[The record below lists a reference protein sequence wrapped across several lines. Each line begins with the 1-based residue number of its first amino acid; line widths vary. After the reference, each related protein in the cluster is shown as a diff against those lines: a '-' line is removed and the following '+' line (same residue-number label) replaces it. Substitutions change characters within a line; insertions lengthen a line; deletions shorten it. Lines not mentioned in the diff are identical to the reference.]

1 MKNKNFLR
9 VLAIVCVLVLCVG
22 VLAACKNKGNG
33 GGNQG
38 GGGGTGG
45 GGTGGNQAGASMN
58 AFVNTMFQSANEIA
72 NGTSFELAD
81 GKNIALSLGATITL
95 KKDGGVAEKMPIE
108 LALKGF
114 LDRQNVIDKYIVD
127 NANGAFVLSGNN
139 VTIFTDTT
147 ELKEGEIRVT
157 KEGNNYVVD
166 KNGNCAAKFVPFDS
180 ANSAQAG
187 YTRYSKAVSL
197 TSDN

>member
-22 VLAACKNKGNG
+22 VLAACNKGSG

-38 GGGGTGG
+38 DGTGG
-45 GGTGGNQAGASMN
+45 GGETGGGGSTGNQAGASMN

-95 KKDGGVAEKMPIE
+95 KKDGGEDDCKNMAQKRENQGCRRIFC
-108 LALKGF
+108 GF
-114 LDRQNVIDKYIVD
+114 GR
-127 NANGAFVLSGNN
+127 S
-139 VTIFTDTT
+139 
-147 ELKEGEIRVT
+147 
-157 KEGNNYVVD
+157 
-166 KNGNCAAKFVPFDS
+166 
-180 ANSAQAG
+180 
-187 YTRYSKAVSL
+187 TRDQCVG
-197 TSDN
+197 

>member
-22 VLAACKNKGNG
+22 VLAACNKGSG

-38 GGGGTGG
+38 DGTGG
-45 GGTGGNQAGASMN
+45 GGETGGGGSTGNQAGASMN

-114 LDRQNVIDKYIVD
+114 LDRQNVIDKYIAT
-127 NANGAFVLSGNN
+127 ANGAYVLIDG
-139 VTIFTDTT
+139 
-147 ELKEGEIRVT
+147 
-157 KEGNNYVVD
+157 
-166 KNGNCAAKFVPFDS
+166 
-180 ANSAQAG
+180 
-187 YTRYSKAVSL
+187 
-197 TSDN
+197 

>member
-1 MKNKNFLR
+1 MRTSACVYNLNLERRRKMKNKNFLR

-22 VLAACKNKGNG
+22 VLAACNKGSG

-38 GGGGTGG
+38 DGTGG
-45 GGTGGNQAGASMN
+45 GGETGGGGSTGNQAGASMN

-95 KKDGGVAEKMPIE
+95 KKDYGAKEKMPIE

-114 LDRQNVIDKYIVD
+114 LDRQNVIDKYILD
-127 NANGAFVLSGNN
+127 AICAYVLSGNA
-139 VTIFTDTT
+139 VTRVTDTT
-147 ELKEGEIRVT
+147 
-157 KEGNNYVVD
+157 
-166 KNGNCAAKFVPFDS
+166 
-180 ANSAQAG
+180 
-187 YTRYSKAVSL
+187 
-197 TSDN
+197 

>member
-1 MKNKNFLR
+1 
-9 VLAIVCVLVLCVG
+9 
-22 VLAACKNKGNG
+22 
-33 GGNQG
+33 
-38 GGGGTGG
+38 
-45 GGTGGNQAGASMN
+45 MN

-127 NANGAFVLSGNN
+127 ANGAYVLSGND

-166 KNGNCAAKFVPFDS
+166 KNGSCVAKFVPFDS

-187 YTRYSKAVSL
+187 
-197 TSDN
+197 